1 MHLTPNF
8 GLEREINISFVRIQR
23 LLVLSLFFFFVRLRN
38 TWRSRSATA
47 PCFGF
52 VVFSR
57 SRLRKTVCSESIQSR
72 LASSLQ
78 SVCTSVRFSNGE
90 MCEMSVNQVRCGRVV
105 YFCGITRPTDERE
118 RERESVMDNTPVL
131 NHAIPPAPGNPYSSK
146 NNCVYRSDTAH
157 KHRLC
162 HTSRFWLSAR
172 GLYEYVDLCLGVC
185 EVMVDTHPTPM
196 RQRPQQ
202 SLTHHYTQTS
212 CYKMKKNK
220 WDFKLKAGFCVI
232 YSFRFRHISIFFL
245 FFLFFMRERF
255 C

>member
-118 RERESVMDNTPVL
+118 RERESVMEVNLLILLICSSLPGFRGQQQTPD
-131 NHAIPPAPGNPYSSK
+131 GNSE
-146 NNCVYRSDTAH
+146 RSG
-157 KHRLC
+157 
-162 HTSRFWLSAR
+162 SAFIAAQ
-172 GLYEYVDLCLGVC
+172 L
-185 EVMVDTHPTPM
+185 
-196 RQRPQQ
+196 
-202 SLTHHYTQTS
+202 
-212 CYKMKKNK
+212 
-220 WDFKLKAGFCVI
+220 
-232 YSFRFRHISIFFL
+232 
-245 FFLFFMRERF
+245 
-255 C
+255 